1 MQFSCE
7 VPQALDDAPPLV
19 YILIRIVE
27 ILIGQLYRP
36 TPLRVTAALT
46 LDIRLSF
53 CQSPPLACRSILG
66 GYGKVRSVH
75 RSDLLSLLSARRI
88 SFGNVV
94 ILLIR
99 GGSRK

>member
-27 ILIGQLYRP
+27 ILISQLYRP

-53 CQSPPLACRSILG
+53 C
-66 GYGKVRSVH
+66 
-75 RSDLLSLLSARRI
+75 
-88 SFGNVV
+88 
-94 ILLIR
+94 
-99 GGSRK
+99 